1 MNRLQLSI
9 IGFSIF
15 LIIVV
20 ILWIYS
26 KSTLRERNCD
36 DMDYLYKDFPK
47 LHNINVSNEDYQHN
61 LRDYYIKSAYN
72 CCCAGDFKNDYVDL
86 CALKN
91 CIKQGVR
98 CLDFEIYSLNNK
110 PVIATSSVNDYN
122 IKETYNSIDF
132 ADALDIIQ
140 NYAFSGSTCPNPND
154 PLIIHLRVMS
164 NNINIYNEMAKQI
177 NNSIEDKVLG
187 SQYSYENHGVNLGVI
202 PLKEL
207 LGKVIISIDKSNPL
221 FENTELDEYVNIA
234 SNSIFMRCLRYHDVK
249 YTPDMDELV
258 DFNKKNITLCIPD
271 LSSKSDNPSASL
283 IMKLGCQMPAMCFQ
297 TNDSNLQH
305 YNKFFE
311 EAGTAFALKPASLR
325 YVPVT
330 IEPPQK
336 APEHY
341 SYKQREVSSDY
352 YNFKI

>member
-132 ADALDIIQ
+132 ADALDIIH

-177 NNSIEDKVLG
+177 SNSIEDKVLG

-234 SNSIFMRCLRYHDVK
+234 SNSIFM
-249 YTPDMDELV
+249 
-258 DFNKKNITLCIPD
+258 
-271 LSSKSDNPSASL
+271 
-283 IMKLGCQMPAMCFQ
+283 
-297 TNDSNLQH
+297 
-305 YNKFFE
+305 
-311 EAGTAFALKPASLR
+311 
-325 YVPVT
+325 
-330 IEPPQK
+330 
-336 APEHY
+336 
-341 SYKQREVSSDY
+341 
-352 YNFKI
+352 